1 MREEVKGRSPPP
13 KLCNGRRLRSVG
25 ERENYMT
32 KREFLNAIIESEIAE
47 ELKAFATAEI
57 EKMDMTNA
65 KRKAKPSKTAIQ
77 NAEIGQHIV
86 EEILT
91 KEPQSTAEIAEKAG
105 ISVQK
110 AAAILNHLVEEEKIS
125 KGKMKG
131 TKGKINS
138 YCLF

>member
-1 MREEVKGRSPPP
+1 MREEVKGKSPPP

-32 KREFLNAIIESEIAE
+32 KREFLNAIVEAEIDK
-47 ELKAFATAEI
+47 ELKAFAANEI
-57 EKMDMTNA
+57 KKMDVANE

-77 NAEIGQHIV
+77 NAEIGQRIM

-91 KEPQSTAEIAEKAG
+91 KEPQSTSEIAEKTG
-105 ISVQK
+105 ISTQK
-110 AAAILNHLVEEEKIS
+110 AAAILNRLAEEGKIS

>member
-1 MREEVKGRSPPP
+1 
-13 KLCNGRRLRSVG
+13 
-25 ERENYMT
+25 MT
-32 KREFLNAIIESEIAE
+32 KREFLNAIVESEIAE

-57 EKMDMTNA
+57 EKMNMTNA

-77 NAEIGQHIV
+77 NAEIGQQIL

>member
-1 MREEVKGRSPPP
+1 
-13 KLCNGRRLRSVG
+13 
-25 ERENYMT
+25 MT
-32 KREFLNAIIESEIAE
+32 KREFLNAIVEAEIAE
-47 ELKAFATAEI
+47 ELKAFAANEI
-57 EKMDMTNA
+57 EKMDVANE

-77 NAEIGQHIV
+77 NAEIGQRIM

-91 KEPQSTAEIAEKAG
+91 KEPQPTSEIAEKTG
-105 ISVQK
+105 ISTQK
-110 AAAILNHLVEEEKIS
+110 TAAILNRLAEEGKIS

>member
-1 MREEVKGRSPPP
+1 MREEVKGKSPPP
-13 KLCNGRRLRSVG
+13 KLCNGRRLPSVG

-32 KREFLNAIIESEIAE
+32 KREFLNAIVEAEIAE
-47 ELKAFATAEI
+47 ELKAFAANEI
-57 EKMDMTNA
+57 EKMDAANE

-77 NAEIGQHIV
+77 NAEIGQRIM

-91 KEPQSTAEIAEKAG
+91 KEPQSTSEIAEKAG
-105 ISVQK
+105 ISTQK
-110 AAAILNHLVEEEKIS
+110 AAAILNCLAEEGKIS